1 MQGQQQQPV
10 IMPIIVNA
18 ADGRVGGGYPAGGG
32 GVDLGDAH
40 KLKDMISQAVQD
52 QFQLHQVRKEH
63 GFADQQ

>member
-52 QFQLHQVRKEH
+52 QF
-63 GFADQQ
+63 